1 MEKTLTHDSQME
13 RKEKYTQ
20 TWEILIVMGAETME
34 YGFLK
39 VVFIHDNHQTD
50 HKKRIHTDMGHFNSY
65 RCRNCGKRFSQGS
78 LHT

>member
-1 MEKTLTHDSQME
+1 
-13 RKEKYTQ
+13 
-20 TWEILIVMGAETME
+20 MGAETME

-50 HKKRIHTDMGHFNSY
+50 HKKRIHTDMGHFNGY

-78 LHT
+78 HQTDHMKRIHIDVG